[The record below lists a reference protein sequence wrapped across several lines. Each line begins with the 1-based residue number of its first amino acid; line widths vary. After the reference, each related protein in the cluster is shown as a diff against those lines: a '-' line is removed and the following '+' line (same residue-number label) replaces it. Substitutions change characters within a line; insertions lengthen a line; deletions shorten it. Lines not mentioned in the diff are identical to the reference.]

1 MIGANRLNA
10 SGRAMLV
17 QNFLDSLKAGTAAE
31 RAEAVTALAG
41 AYLQAALSADER
53 QAAETAM
60 TLALDDPSPVVRR
73 ALAEAVAGV
82 SDADACLCLLENSG
96 AEIAPMTLKRIVE
109 RHGREPRLSDTLLA
123 RTDLPL

>member
-31 RAEAVTALAG
+31 RAEAVAALAG

-73 ALAEAVAGV
+73 ALAEAVAGAEAAPHHLILTLAQ
-82 SDADACLCLLENSG
+82 DQP
-96 AEIAPMTLKRIVE
+96 EIAAVIAQRSP
-109 RHGREPRLSDTLLA
+109 LL
-123 RTDLPL
+123 L